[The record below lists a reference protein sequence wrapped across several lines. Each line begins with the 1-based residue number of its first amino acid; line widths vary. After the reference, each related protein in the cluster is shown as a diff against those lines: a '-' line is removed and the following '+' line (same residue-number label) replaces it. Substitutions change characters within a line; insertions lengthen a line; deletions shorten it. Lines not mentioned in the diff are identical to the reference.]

1 MKGFAAL
8 TALLNRRLR
17 QDGQRERMLWLGCC
31 APRVASS
38 RGVSQCY
45 HPHESPEVY
54 YTAMSKALNATGH
67 PMWFNTCEWYV

>member
-1 MKGFAAL
+1 
-8 TALLNRRLR
+8 
-17 QDGQRERMLWLGCC
+17 MLWLVCC
-31 APRVASS
+31 TPSVAFS